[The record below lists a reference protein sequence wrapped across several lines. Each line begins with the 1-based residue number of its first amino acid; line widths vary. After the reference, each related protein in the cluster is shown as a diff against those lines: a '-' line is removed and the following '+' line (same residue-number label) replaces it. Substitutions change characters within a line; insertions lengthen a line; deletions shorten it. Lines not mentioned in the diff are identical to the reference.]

1 MAWSVEIR
9 ASGYFAAAVRMSFN
23 SVHYSQ
29 SEGIIDAKIVHTS
42 EAPTSVRATADVSFA
57 SLLTDPWPCQVIV
70 SNTKCTYRL
79 PP

>member
-1 MAWSVEIR
+1 
-9 ASGYFAAAVRMSFN
+9 MSFN

-42 EAPTSVRATADVSFA
+42 EAPTSVRATANVSFA

-70 SNTKCTYRL
+70 SDHSNT
-79 PP
+79 